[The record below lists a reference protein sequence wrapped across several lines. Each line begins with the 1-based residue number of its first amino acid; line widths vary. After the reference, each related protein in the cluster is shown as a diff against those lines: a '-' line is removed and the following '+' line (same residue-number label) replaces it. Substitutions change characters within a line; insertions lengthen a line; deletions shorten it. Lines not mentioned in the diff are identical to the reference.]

1 VFPILLAIAAVELP
15 RGHPI
20 AAVAVDGAPGQ
31 SYALYLPAS
40 YSPDRRWPIL
50 YCLDPMA
57 RGGIPVKRFAA
68 AAEKDGF
75 IVAGSNNCRNGP
87 IAPEHEAIRWMLTD
101 THARLEIDDARVY
114 AAGMS
119 GGARA
124 ALEWAQN
131 GAIAGVV
138 ACAAGFGNEVPR
150 EIPFRLFATAGVDDF
165 NYDELF
171 QNSLDLARRGIA
183 HRFVEFDG
191 GHDWLPEPLAL
202 EALDF
207 FLGRIPPAA
216 AQPST
221 RQKNVANRFATLM
234 ERVQSDSDT
243 DRRKLLD
250 DMRGKAAKPADS
262 DQRRIGRRVV
272 MSTFIGGVEQGRQA
286 MDEKNY
292 ARAANYFG
300 IALAARPETGEI
312 WYEMAVAS
320 AGTGNKRGAM
330 EALQRAVANGF
341 NDRARVESEPLL
353 QRVRKES
360 RYRALLERLK

>member
-1 VFPILLAIAAVELP
+1 MVLAIAAVELP
-15 RGHPI
+15 RGHVI
-20 AAVAVDGAPGQ
+20 DAVAVDGAPGQ

-50 YCLDPMA
+50 YCLDPLA
-57 RGGIPVKRFAA
+57 RGGIPVKRFAVA
-68 AAEKDGF
+68 AAKDGF
-75 IVAGSNNCRNGP
+75 IVAGSNNCRNGA
-87 IAPEHEAIRWMLTD
+87 IAPEREAIRWMLTD
-101 THARLEIDDARVY
+101 THARLEIDDAQVY

-119 GGARA
+119 GGARV
-124 ALEWAQN
+124 ALGWAQN
-131 GAIAGVV
+131 GVIAGVV

-191 GHDWLPEPLAL
+191 GHDWLPESLAL

-207 FLGRIPPAA
+207 FLGKVPPAA

-221 RQKNVANRFATLM
+221 RQKNVANRFGRLM
-234 ERVQSDSDT
+234 ARVQSDNDT

-250 DMRGKAAKPADS
+250 DMRGKAAKPEDS
-262 DQRRIGRRVV
+262 DQRRIARRVV
-272 MSTFIGGVEQGRQA
+272 MSTFIGAVEQGRQA
-286 MDEKNY
+286 MDGKNY

-300 IALAARPETGEI
+300 MALMARPEAGEI

-320 AGTGNKRGAM
+320 AGAGNKRGAM
-330 EALQRAVANGF
+330 DALEHAVANGF
-341 NDRARVESEPLL
+341 GDRARMENEPLL
-353 QRVRKES
+353 QGVGKES
-360 RYRALLERLK
+360 RYRAALEKLK

>member
-1 VFPILLAIAAVELP
+1 MLLVIAAVELP
-15 RGHPI
+15 RGEVI
-20 AAVAVDGAPGQ
+20 ESLAVDGAPGQ
-31 SYALYLPAS
+31 SYALYLPSS
-40 YSPDRRWPIL
+40 YSAERRWPIL
-50 YCLDPMA
+50 YCLDPLA

-87 IAPEHEAIRWMLTD
+87 IAPEYEAIRWMLTD
-101 THARLEIDDARVY
+101 THARLAIDDARIY

-119 GGARA
+119 GGART

-131 GAIAGVV
+131 RAIAGVV
-138 ACAAGFGNEVPR
+138 ACAAGFGNGLPR

-207 FLGRIPPAA
+207 FLGKVAPAA
-216 AQPST
+216 AQPSR
-221 RQKNVANRFATLM
+221 RQKDAANRYGKLTEM
-234 ERVQSDSDT
+234 VQSDGEA

-250 DMRGKAAKPADS
+250 DMRRKSAKPDDS
-262 DQRRIGRRVV
+262 DQRRMARRVL
-272 MSTFIGGVEQGRQA
+272 MGTFIGAVEQGRVA
-286 MDEKNY
+286 MDERNY

-300 IALAARPETGEI
+300 IALMARPEAGEI
-312 WYEMAVAS
+312 WYQMAVAS
-320 AGTGNKRGAM
+320 AGTGNKRGAV
-330 EALQRAVANGF
+330 ESLEHAVANGF

-353 QRVRKES
+353 QEVRKEA
-360 RYRALLERLK
+360 RYRAVREKLK

>member
-1 VFPILLAIAAVELP
+1 VLPILLAMAAVELP
-15 RGHPI
+15 RGRVI
-20 AAVAVDGAPGQ
+20 DAVAVDGAPGQ

-50 YCLDPMA
+50 YCLDPLA

-87 IAPEHEAIRWMLTD
+87 IALENEAIRWMLTD

-114 AAGMS
+114 TAGMS

-124 ALEWAQN
+124 ALEWARN

-150 EIPFRLFATAGVDDF
+150 KIPFRLFATAGVDDF
-165 NYDELF
+165 NYDELY
-171 QNSLDLARRGIA
+171 QNSLDLARRGVA

-191 GHDWLPEPLAL
+191 GHDWLPEPLAQ

-207 FLGRIPPAA
+207 FLSKVPPAA
-216 AQPST
+216 AQAS
-221 RQKNVANRFATLM
+221 RSQKDAANRYAKLM
-234 ERVQSDSDT
+234 EMVQSDSDA
-243 DRRKLLD
+243 DRRALLD
-250 DMRGKAAKPADS
+250 DMRRESAKPDDN
-262 DQRRIGRRVV
+262 DQRRIARRVV
-272 MSTFIGGVEQGRQA
+272 LGTFIGALEQGRAA
-286 MDEKNY
+286 MDQKDY
-292 ARAANYFG
+292 AHAAHYFE
-300 IALAARPETGEI
+300 IALVARPEAGAI
-312 WYEMAVAS
+312 WYEMAVAR
-320 AGTGNKRGAM
+320 AGAGDRRAAMGAL
-330 EALQRAVANGF
+330 EHAVANGF
-341 NDRARVESEPLL
+341 NDRGRVESEPLL
-353 QRVRKES
+353 QGLRKEA